1 MAIKKILVPLSGD
14 PETATGQ
21 EITLRVAFTAGRRH
35 TARVEVLH
43 VSSDPRDAVV
53 FVGEGMTS
61 TMIEGIITAAEKEG
75 AERLSHARDMFD
87 RISKELDIP
96 IDGGAGMFS
105 ATFNV
110 VTGRED
116 EVVASRGRLADLIVV
131 GQPKADE
138 ETRAP
143 LTLEAALRE
152 TGRPVV
158 LTPPTAKGE
167 MAEFLTVAIAWNG
180 STEASRAVSFALP
193 YLEAAQRVVIISVDE
208 GRPSGPSASDLAEYL
223 ACHGIGAET
232 VSLQNGDGRSA
243 GKAILAEAAKVSAN
257 MLVMGAYTR
266 SRMRRLIFGGVT
278 SEVLEHTEVPVWMVH

>member
-1 MAIKKILVPLSGD
+1 MAIKKVLVPLSGD
-14 PETATGQ
+14 PETQAGQ
-21 EITLRVAFTAGRRH
+21 DITLRVAFAAGRRH
-35 TARVEVLH
+35 TARVEALH

-75 AERLSHARDMFD
+75 AERLAHARALFD
-87 RISKELDIP
+87 RVCKELDIP
-96 IDGGAGMFS
+96 LDGGAGTFS
-105 ATFNV
+105 ASFNV

-116 EVVASRGRLADLIVV
+116 EIVASRGRLADLIVV
-131 GQPKADE
+131 GQPRTDE

-152 TGRPVV
+152 TGRPVLLV
-158 LTPPTAKGE
+158 PPSARGV
-167 MAEFLTVAIAWNG
+167 MAEFLTIAIAWNG
-180 STEASRAVSFALP
+180 STEASRAVSYALP
-193 YLEAAQRVVIISVDE
+193 YLEAAQRVVIISVEE
-208 GRPSGPSASDLAEYL
+208 GRPAGPSAQDLAQYL

-232 VSLQNGDGRSA
+232 VSLGDGDGRSA
-243 GKAILAEAAKVSAN
+243 GKSVLAEAAKVSAN

-278 SEVLEHTEVPVWMVH
+278 SEVLAHTEVPVWMVH

>member
-1 MAIKKILVPLSGD
+1 
-14 PETATGQ
+14 
-21 EITLRVAFTAGRRH
+21 VAFAAGRRH
-35 TARVEVLH
+35 TARVEALH
-43 VSSDPRDAVV
+43 VSADPRDAVV

-75 AERLSHARDMFD
+75 AERLAHARDLFD
-87 RISKELDIP
+87 RICKELDVP

-105 ATFNV
+105 ASFNV
-110 VTGRED
+110 MTGRED
-116 EVVASRGRLADLIVV
+116 EVVATRGRLADLIVV
-131 GQPKADE
+131 GQPTADE

-152 TGRPVV
+152 TGRPVI
-158 LTPPTAKGE
+158 LTPPTATGQ
-167 MAEFLTVAIAWNG
+167 MAEFLTIAIAWNG
-180 STEASRAVSFALP
+180 STEASRAVSFAMP

-208 GRPSGPSASDLAEYL
+208 GRPSGPSAGDLAQYL

-232 VSLQNGDGRSA
+232 VSLENGDGRSA
-243 GKAILAEAAKVSAN
+243 GKAILAEAAKVSAS

-278 SEVLEHTEVPVWMVH
+278 SEVLEHTEIPVWMVH